1 MGRLQR
7 QCTSSVSVSVQTIL
21 LIFFHI
27 QSPFSIIKLA
37 SRREARKLVG
47 RSILAKGIYELWGVA
62 PDYNELHKSVRVNT
76 AKMWPSCMGKSFKFY
91 VEAFNGKRSQ
101 SEQHR
106 IIEQF
111 AYLGLDGSI
120 SMKNPEMTFNVM
132 EEYKNKHVKA
142 PTRVFLGRLLA
153 VGSRHLVDTYD
164 LKKRHY
170 IGTTSMDA
178 ELGLITANF
187 ALTAPGKIAYDP
199 FVGTGSFLVSCSQ
212 FGAYTLGSDIDGR
225 QVRGKKGRSV
235 LSNFKQY
242 GLVSTYLDG
251 FVSDLTNTPLRKTRF
266 LDAIVCDPPYG
277 VREGLRVLGSRDPE
291 KAKEPVV
298 RDGELRYL

>member
-1 MGRLQR
+1 
-7 QCTSSVSVSVQTIL
+7 
-21 LIFFHI
+21 
-27 QSPFSIIKLA
+27 
-37 SRREARKLVG
+37 
-47 RSILAKGIYELWGVA
+47 
-62 PDYNELHKSVRVNT
+62 
-76 AKMWPSCMGKSFKFY
+76 MGKSFKFY
-91 VEAFNGKRSQ
+91 VESFNGKRSQ
-101 SEQHR
+101 SEQHG

-111 AYLGLDGSI
+111 AYLGLNGPI
-120 SMKNPEMTFNVM
+120 AMKNPDMTFSVM

-153 VGSRHLVDTYD
+153 IGSRHLVDTYD

-187 ALTAPGKIAYDP
+187 AHAAPGRVAYDP
-199 FVGTGSFLVSCSQ
+199 FVGTGSFLVSCSH

-291 KAKEPVV
+291 KGKEPVV